1 MIPADS
7 LLQLRHRLDRLPPKS
22 PERADQV
29 AAVAELYGVSTTT
42 VYRALRT
49 FQKPRAAQRADH
61 GKPRI
66 LPATELERYCEVI
79 AALKLRTRNKQGR
92 HLSTRRAI
100 ELLERYGVETA
111 QGLVRAPSGLLHKT
125 TVDLYLRR
133 WHLDQPRLI
142 RQPPA
147 VRFQAESSNA
157 CWQFDLSPS
166 DLKQVEAPL
175 WIEPARGRPTLM
187 LFSVVDDRSGVSY
200 QEYRCV
206 YGEDAESALR
216 FLFNAMA
223 PKPFLPEFPFQGIPG
238 MLYLDNGPVAKSRV
252 FQNVMGALGVVCQT
266 HLPAGQAGRRV
277 TARAKGKVER
287 PFRTVKEMHETLY
300 HFHRPQNE
308 AEANL
313 WLQRY
318 LLNYNRQP
326 HRSEGHSRLEDWL
339 AHLPAEGFR
348 ALCSWDLSPGKKI
361 RVPTRTEDREREL
374 QKLVK
379 KSKRP
384 VALFIDDAHALKD
397 DTLTGLKRLMEVV
410 EGDGGCLSVVLA
422 GWPKLRNDLR
432 RPKLEAIGMRTDTF
446 SLDGITG
453 SQREYLQWLLSTCAA
468 HPQGADGIIRPEAVD
483 LLASR
488 LRTPLQI
495 EWHLTQA
502 LEAAYQTGESPI
514 GPELVEALLYRHLDD
529 LESTLTRQGYG
540 LKDLVQ
546 NFDAKPAE
554 IKALFAN
561 QLDPIRAS
569 DLRDRMRLAG
579 LPI

>member
-61 GKPRI
+61 GKPRV

-100 ELLERYGVETA
+100 ELLEHYGAETA
-111 QGLVRAPSGLLHKT
+111 QGLVRAPSGVLHKT

-133 WHLDQPRLI
+133 WHLDQPRLL

-187 LFSVVDDRSGVSY
+187 LFSVVDDRSGVAY

-252 FQNVMGALGVVCQT
+252 FQNVMEALGVVCQT

-348 ALCSWDLSPGKKI
+348 ALCSWEHFCRLAREPERRKVGGDARIVVGGTVYEVDPGLAGETVVLLWGLYDSDLYVEFEGQRSGPYVPVSGPIPLNRYRSFKKTAADEKADRI
-361 RVPTRTEDREREL
+361 RQLADQLGLPIAALTGEPDWQLTAPEPTVATLPQQPFPAEVLDDQYPHRVAAKLAIADEIAL
-374 QKLVK
+374 PLVK
-379 KSKRP
+379 LDPDDR
-384 VALFIDDAHALKD
+384 AFIDRLLTE
-397 DTLTGLKRLMEVV
+397 TLVRP
-410 EGDGGCLSVVLA
+410 VVLA
-422 GWPKLRNDLR
+422 RVRVHFRHKP
-432 RPKLEAIGMRTDTF
+432 
-446 SLDGITG
+446 
-453 SQREYLQWLLSTCAA
+453 
-468 HPQGADGIIRPEAVD
+468 HPGDRHAD
-483 LLASR
+483 
-488 LRTPLQI
+488 
-495 EWHLTQA
+495 
-502 LEAAYQTGESPI
+502 
-514 GPELVEALLYRHLDD
+514 
-529 LESTLTRQGYG
+529 
-540 LKDLVQ
+540 
-546 NFDAKPAE
+546 
-554 IKALFAN
+554 
-561 QLDPIRAS
+561 
-569 DLRDRMRLAG
+569 
-579 LPI
+579 